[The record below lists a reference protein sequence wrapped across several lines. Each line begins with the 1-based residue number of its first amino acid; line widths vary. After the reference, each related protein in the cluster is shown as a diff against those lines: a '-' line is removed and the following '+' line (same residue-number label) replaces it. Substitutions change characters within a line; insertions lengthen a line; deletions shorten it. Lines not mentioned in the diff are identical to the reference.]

1 MTISLQNIIKQN
13 AVFFLFFFFVFF
25 FFFFFVFFF
34 FKLKKKIENFQFN
47 SFDIF
52 LFVQNIDCGH
62 KIERILTIYVFRS
75 IDNLS

>member
-1 MTISLQNIIKQN
+1 MTISLQNLIKQN
-13 AVFFLFFFFVFF
+13 T
-25 FFFFFVFFF
+25 VFFF
-34 FKLKKKIENFQFN
+34 FKLKKKNENFQFN

-62 KIERILTIYVFRS
+62 MIERILTIYVFRS

>member
-1 MTISLQNIIKQN
+1 MPYMCTKTVSYIMTISLQNLIKQN
-13 AVFFLFFFFVFF
+13 T
-25 FFFFFVFFF
+25 VFFF
-34 FKLKKKIENFQFN
+34 FKLKKNENFQFN

-52 LFVQNIDCGH
+52 LVVQNIDCGH